1 MIRVPRWFLSA
12 VFVAA
17 AFAPFTTRAEEAS
30 GDRTLSPYF
39 LVENADESVDRFPL
53 KDTKV
58 EVDISGVIAEVVI
71 RQTYSNDGVRPI
83 SGRYIFPLST
93 RAAVHGMQMTI
104 GNNVITA
111 KIKEREEAQK
121 EFQEAQSQGKTA
133 SLLQQ
138 QRPNVFSMNVA
149 NILPRDNV
157 EIELRYTELLVPTDK
172 TYEFVYPTVVG
183 PRYSSQPKEDAPET
197 DQRVES
203 PYLPERT
210 DPPTNFNITT
220 RLSTGVPLQE
230 IAVTSHDTDIR
241 QESASRATVA
251 LIDPDTF
258 SGNRDYIL
266 KFRLAGDEIQS
277 GLMVYRG
284 DDENFFLLMVQ
295 PPRKVLPAL
304 IPPREYIFV
313 VDVSGSMNGFP
324 LDVSKTLLKD
334 LIGNLRPT
342 DKFNVVLFAGA
353 SRVMARTSLPAT
365 AGNVARAV
373 ELIDRQQGG
382 GGTELLGALKLAY
395 AIPRDRAFSRTILVV
410 TDGFIATERAALEE
424 IRSHLHDT
432 NVFAFGIGSSVN
444 RYLIE
449 GVAIAG
455 QGEPFVV
462 GDSTEAPDAAQKFRE
477 YVQSPMLTNIALSYA
492 GFDAYD
498 VEPAEIPDLFADRPI
513 VVFGK
518 WRGAANGV
526 VTVSG
531 NAGNGMYTQ
540 PFNMADAQSSE
551 ADDALRYLWARTR
564 IARLSD
570 YMFDGDPEINRPA
583 VTALG
588 LQYNLLTPYTSFI
601 AVHEVVRN
609 PGGDSEEVDQPR
621 ALPLYVSNLAVK
633 AVPEPG
639 IMPLVAITLVLF
651 SAMTPQRKRL
661 LNFARRRR

>member
-1 MIRVPRWFLSA
+1 MIKVSVWFLSVLFVG
-12 VFVAA
+12 VFAA
-17 AFAPFTTRAEEAS
+17 LTTRAEEPPSA
-30 GDRTLSPYF
+30 RTLSPYF
-39 LVENADESVDRFPL
+39 FIENADQTVDRFPL
-53 KDTKV
+53 KDTNV
-58 EVDISGVIAEVVI
+58 EVDISGVIADVVI
-71 RQTYSNDGVRPI
+71 RQTYSNDGTRPI

-93 RAAVHGMQMTI
+93 RAAVHGMKMTI
-104 GNNVITA
+104 GNNVIIA
-111 KIKEREEAQK
+111 KIKEREAAQK
-121 EFQEAQSQGKTA
+121 EFQEAQSQGKSA

-149 NILPRDNV
+149 NILPGDNV
-157 EIELRYTELLVPTDK
+157 EIELRYTEILVPTDK

-183 PRYSSQPKEDAPET
+183 PRYSSQPPEGAAET
-197 DQRVES
+197 DQWVKS
-203 PYLPERT
+203 PYLAEGT
-210 DPPTNFNITT
+210 EPPTKFNITT

-230 IAVTSHDTDIR
+230 IAVTSHDTDIL
-241 QESASRATVA
+241 QENATRATVA

-277 GLMVYRG
+277 GLMVYQG

-313 VDVSGSMNGFP
+313 VDVSGSMHGFP
-324 LDVSKTLLKD
+324 LEVSKTLLKD

-342 DKFNVVLFAGA
+342 DKFNVVLFSGA
-353 SRVMARTSLPAT
+353 SRVMAPASVPAT
-365 AGNVARAV
+365 DGNVTRAIR
-373 ELIDRQQGG
+373 LIDSQQGG
-382 GGTELLGALKLAY
+382 GGTELLGALKQAY
-395 AIPRDRAFSRTILVV
+395 AIPRAETFSRTILVV
-410 TDGFIATERAALEE
+410 TDGFIAAERAALEE

-462 GDSTEAPDAAQKFRE
+462 SDSTEAPDAARRFRE
-477 YVQSPMLTNIALSYA
+477 YVQSPMLKNIALSYA

-498 VEPAEIPDLFADRPI
+498 VEPAEIPDLFANRPI

-518 WRGAANGV
+518 WRGASSGA

-531 NAGNGMYTQ
+531 NAGNGVYTQ
-540 PFNMADAQSSE
+540 RFNMADAQSSD
-551 ADDALRYLWARTR
+551 ADHALRYLWARTR

-570 YMFDGDPEINRPA
+570 YMFDGNADTNKPA

-621 ALPLYVSNLAVK
+621 PLPLYVSNLAVS
-633 AVPEPG
+633 AVPEPE
-639 IMPLVAITLVLF
+639 MTLLVAITLLLF
-651 SAMTPQRKRL
+651 YSMMLRRKWMAYFERH
-661 LNFARRRR
+661 RR

>member
-1 MIRVPRWFLSA
+1 MVKVSGWFLSVLFVG
-12 VFVAA
+12 VFAA
-17 AFAPFTTRAEEAS
+17 LTTRAEEPP

-39 LVENADESVDRFPL
+39 FIENADQTVDRFPL
-53 KDTKV
+53 KDTTV
-58 EVDISGVIAEVVI
+58 EVDISGVIADVVI
-71 RQTYSNDGVRPI
+71 RQTYSNDGARPI

-111 KIKEREEAQK
+111 KIKEREAAQK

-149 NILPRDNV
+149 NILPGDNV

-183 PRYSSQPKEDAPET
+183 PRYSSQPQEDAAET
-197 DQRVES
+197 DQWVKS
-203 PYLPERT
+203 PYLAEGKE
-210 DPPTNFNITT
+210 PPTKFNITT

-230 IAVTSHDTDIR
+230 IAVTSHDTDIL
-241 QESASRATVA
+241 QESASTATVA

-277 GLMVYRG
+277 GLIMYRG
-284 DDENFFLLMVQ
+284 EDENFFLLMVQ
-295 PPRKVLPAL
+295 PPRKVIPAL

-313 VDVSGSMNGFP
+313 VDVSGSMHGFP
-324 LDVSKTLLKD
+324 LEVSKTLLKD

-342 DKFNVVLFAGA
+342 DKFNLVLFSGA
-353 SRVMARTSLPAT
+353 SRVMAPASVLAT
-365 AGNVARAV
+365 GNNVARAIQ
-373 ELIDRQQGG
+373 LIESQRGG
-382 GGTELLGALKLAY
+382 GGTELLGALNQAY
-395 AIPRDRAFSRTILVV
+395 AIPRDQAFSRTILVV
-410 TDGFIATERAALEE
+410 TDGYIAAERAALEE
-424 IRSHLHDT
+424 IRSHLSDT

-462 GDSTEAPDAAQKFRE
+462 SDSTEAPDAAQQFRE
-477 YVQSPMLTNIALSYA
+477 YVQSPMLRNIALSYA

-498 VEPAEIPDLFADRPI
+498 VEPAQIPDLFADRPI

-531 NAGNGMYTQ
+531 NAGNGVYTQ
-540 PFNMADAQSSE
+540 RFNMADAQSSE
-551 ADDALRYLWARTR
+551 ADHALRYLWARTR

-570 YMFDGDPEINRPA
+570 YMFDGNPDANRPA

-621 ALPLYVSNLAVK
+621 PLPLYVSNLAVS

-639 IMPLVAITLVLF
+639 ITLLVAITLLLF
-651 SAMTPQRKRL
+651 SMMMLRRKWRL
-661 LNFARRRR
+661 GFARRRR

>member
-1 MIRVPRWFLSA
+1 MAKVSGWVLSVVFLV
-12 VFVAA
+12 VFAA
-17 AFAPFTTRAEEAS
+17 WTTRAEERP

-39 LVENADESVDRFPL
+39 FIENADQTVDRFPL
-53 KDTKV
+53 KDTRV
-58 EVDISGVIAEVVI
+58 EVDVSGVIADVVI
-71 RQTYSNDGVRPI
+71 RQTYSNDGARPI

-93 RAAVHGMQMTI
+93 RAAVHGMKMTI

-121 EFQEAQSQGKTA
+121 EFQQAQSEGKTA

-149 NILPRDNV
+149 NILPGDNV

-172 TYEFVYPTVVG
+172 TYEFVYPSVVG
-183 PRYSSQPKEDAPET
+183 PRYSNQPQEAAAET
-197 DQRVES
+197 DQWVKS
-203 PYLPERT
+203 PYLAEGTEPRT
-210 DPPTNFNITT
+210 KFNITT

-230 IAVTSHDTDIR
+230 IAVPSHDTDIL

-277 GLMVYRG
+277 GLIVHRG

-313 VDVSGSMNGFP
+313 VDVSGSMHGFP
-324 LDVSKTLLKD
+324 LEVSKSLLKD
-334 LIGNLRPT
+334 LIGNLRST
-342 DKFNVVLFAGA
+342 DKFNVVLFSGA
-353 SRVMARTSLPAT
+353 SRVMAPASLTAT
-365 AGNVARAV
+365 DNNVARAIQ
-373 ELIDRQQGG
+373 LIDSQQGG
-382 GGTELLGALKLAY
+382 GGTELLGALKQAY
-395 AIPRDRAFSRTILVV
+395 AIPRDQAFSRTILVV
-410 TDGFIATERAALEE
+410 TDGFIAAERAALEE

-462 GDSTEAPDAAQKFRE
+462 GDSTEAPDAARRFRE
-477 YVQSPMLTNIALSYA
+477 YVQAPMLRNIALSYA

-498 VEPAEIPDLFADRPI
+498 VEPAGIPDLFADRPI

-531 NAGNGMYTQ
+531 NAGNGVYTQ
-540 PFNMADAQSSE
+540 RFNMADAQSSD
-551 ADDALRYLWARTR
+551 ADHALRYLWARTR

-570 YMFDGDPEINRPA
+570 HMFDGDADASRPE

-609 PGGDSEEVDQPR
+609 PGGDSEDVDQPR
-621 ALPLYVSNLAVK
+621 PLPLHVSKLAVS
-633 AVPEPG
+633 AVPEPE
-639 IMPLVAITLVLF
+639 MTLLVTITLLLF
-651 SAMTPQRKRL
+651 SAMMLRRKWRL
-661 LNFARRRR
+661 DFARRRR

>member
-1 MIRVPRWFLSA
+1 MVKVSGWILSVVFLV
-12 VFVAA
+12 VFAA
-17 AFAPFTTRAEEAS
+17 WTTRAEES
-30 GDRTLSPYF
+30 PGDRTLSPYF
-39 LVENADESVDRFPL
+39 FIENADQTVDRFPL
-53 KDTKV
+53 KDTRV
-58 EVDISGVIAEVVI
+58 EVDVSGVIADVVI
-71 RQTYSNDGVRPI
+71 RQTYSNDGARPI

-93 RAAVHGMQMTI
+93 RAAVHGMKMTI

-121 EFQEAQSQGKTA
+121 EFQQAQSEGKTA

-149 NILPRDNV
+149 NILPGDNV

-172 TYEFVYPTVVG
+172 TYEFVYPSVVG
-183 PRYSSQPKEDAPET
+183 PRYSNQPREAAAET
-197 DQRVES
+197 DQWVKS
-203 PYLPERT
+203 PYLAEGTEPRT
-210 DPPTNFNITT
+210 KFNITT

-230 IAVTSHDTDIR
+230 IAVTSHDADIL

-277 GLMVYRG
+277 GLIVHRG

-313 VDVSGSMNGFP
+313 VDVSGSMHGFP
-324 LDVSKTLLKD
+324 LEVSKTLLKD
-334 LIGNLRPT
+334 LIGNLRST
-342 DKFNVVLFAGA
+342 DKFNVVLFSGA
-353 SRVMARTSLPAT
+353 SRVMAPASLTAT
-365 AGNVARAV
+365 DNNVARAIQ
-373 ELIDRQQGG
+373 LIDSQQGG
-382 GGTELLGALKLAY
+382 GGTELLGALKQAY
-395 AIPRDRAFSRTILVV
+395 AIPRDQAFSRTILVV
-410 TDGFIATERAALEE
+410 TDGFIAAERAALEE

-462 GDSTEAPDAAQKFRE
+462 GDSTEAPDAARRFRE
-477 YVQSPMLTNIALSYA
+477 YVQSPMLRNIALSYA

-498 VEPAEIPDLFADRPI
+498 VEPAGIPDLFADRPI

-531 NAGNGMYTQ
+531 NAGNGVYSQ
-540 PFNMADAQSSE
+540 RFNMADAQSS
-551 ADDALRYLWARTR
+551 DTDHALRYLWARTR

-570 YMFDGDPEINRPA
+570 HLFDGNADASRPE

-609 PGGDSEEVDQPR
+609 PGGDSEDVDQPR
-621 ALPLYVSNLAVK
+621 PLPLYVSKLAVS
-633 AVPEPG
+633 AVPEPE
-639 IMPLVAITLVLF
+639 MTLLVTITLLLF
-651 SAMTPQRKRL
+651 SAMMLRRKWIL
-661 LNFARRRR
+661 DFARRRR

>member
-1 MIRVPRWFLSA
+1 VSRRFLL
-12 VFVAA
+12 VLFVAA
-17 AFAPFTTRAEEAS
+17 GFAAFTTRAEEPP

-39 LVENADESVDRFPL
+39 LIESADQSVDRFPL
-53 KDTKV
+53 KDTQV
-58 EVDISGVIAEVVI
+58 EVDISGVIAEVVV
-71 RQTYSNDGVRPI
+71 RQTYSNDGTRPI

-149 NILPRDNV
+149 NILPGDNV

-183 PRYSSQPKEDAPET
+183 PRYAGQPKEEAVET
-197 DQRVES
+197 DRWVQS
-203 PYLPERT
+203 SYLPERA
-210 DPPTNFNITT
+210 DPPTKFNITT

-230 IAVTSHDTDIR
+230 IAVASHDTDIL
-241 QESASRATVA
+241 QESPSRATVA

-324 LDVSKTLLKD
+324 LEVSKTLLKD

-353 SRVMARTSLPAT
+353 SRVMAPASLPAS

-373 ELIDRQQGG
+373 QLIDRQQGG
-382 GGTELLGALKLAY
+382 GATELLGALQQAN
-395 AIPRDRAFSRTILVV
+395 AIPRDQAFSRTVLVV
-410 TDGFIATERAALEE
+410 TDGFIAAERAALEE

-449 GVAIAG
+449 GVAFAG

-462 GDSTEAPDAAQKFRE
+462 GDATEAPEAARKFRE
-477 YVQSPMLTNIALSYA
+477 YVQSPMLRNIALSYT

-498 VEPAEIPDLFADRPI
+498 IEPAEIPDLFADRPI

-518 WRGAANGV
+518 WRGASNGV

-531 NAGNGMYTQ
+531 NAGNGVYTQ
-540 PFNMADAQSSE
+540 RFNMAEAQSSE
-551 ADDALRYLWARTR
+551 ADHALRYLWARTR

-570 YMFDGDPEINRPA
+570 YVFDG
-583 VTALG
+583 
-588 LQYNLLTPYTSFI
+588 
-601 AVHEVVRN
+601 
-609 PGGDSEEVDQPR
+609 
-621 ALPLYVSNLAVK
+621 
-633 AVPEPG
+633 
-639 IMPLVAITLVLF
+639 
-651 SAMTPQRKRL
+651 
-661 LNFARRRR
+661 

>member
-1 MIRVPRWFLSA
+1 MVKVSGWILSVVFLV
-12 VFVAA
+12 VFAA
-17 AFAPFTTRAEEAS
+17 WTTRAEES
-30 GDRTLSPYF
+30 PGDRTLSPYF
-39 LVENADESVDRFPL
+39 FIENADQTVDRFPL
-53 KDTKV
+53 KDTRV
-58 EVDISGVIAEVVI
+58 EVDVSGVIADVVI
-71 RQTYSNDGVRPI
+71 RQTYSNDGARPI

-93 RAAVHGMQMTI
+93 RAAVHGMKMTI

-121 EFQEAQSQGKTA
+121 EFQQAQSEGKTA

-149 NILPRDNV
+149 NILPGDNV

-172 TYEFVYPTVVG
+172 TYEFVYPSVVG
-183 PRYSSQPKEDAPET
+183 PRYSNQPREAAAET
-197 DQRVES
+197 DQWVKS
-203 PYLPERT
+203 PYLAEGTEPRT
-210 DPPTNFNITT
+210 KFNITT

-230 IAVTSHDTDIR
+230 IAVTSHDADIL

-277 GLMVYRG
+277 GLIVHRG

-313 VDVSGSMNGFP
+313 VDVSGSMHGFP
-324 LDVSKTLLKD
+324 LEVSKTLLKD
-334 LIGNLRPT
+334 LIGNLRST
-342 DKFNVVLFAGA
+342 DKFNVVLFSGA
-353 SRVMARTSLPAT
+353 SRVMAPASLTAT
-365 AGNVARAV
+365 DNNVARAIQ
-373 ELIDRQQGG
+373 LIDSQQGG
-382 GGTELLGALKLAY
+382 GGTELLGALKQAY
-395 AIPRDRAFSRTILVV
+395 AIPRDQAFSRTILVV
-410 TDGFIATERAALEE
+410 TDGFIAAERAALEE

-462 GDSTEAPDAAQKFRE
+462 GDSTEAPDAARRFRE
-477 YVQSPMLTNIALSYA
+477 YVQSPMLRNIALSYA

-498 VEPAEIPDLFADRPI
+498 VEPAGIPDLFADRPI

-531 NAGNGMYTQ
+531 NAGNGVYTQ
-540 PFNMADAQSSE
+540 RFNMADAQSS
-551 ADDALRYLWARTR
+551 DTDHALRYLWARTR

-570 YMFDGDPEINRPA
+570 HLFDGNADASRPE

-609 PGGDSEEVDQPR
+609 PGGDSEDVDQPR
-621 ALPLYVSNLAVK
+621 PLPLYVSKLAVS
-633 AVPEPG
+633 AVPEPE
-639 IMPLVAITLVLF
+639 MTLLVTITLLLF
-651 SAMTPQRKRL
+651 SAMMLRRKWIL
-661 LNFARRRR
+661 DFARRRR

>member
-1 MIRVPRWFLSA
+1 MVKVSGWILSVVFLV
-12 VFVAA
+12 VFAA
-17 AFAPFTTRAEEAS
+17 WTTRAEES
-30 GDRTLSPYF
+30 PGDRTLSPYF
-39 LVENADESVDRFPL
+39 FIENADQTVDRFPL
-53 KDTKV
+53 KDTRV
-58 EVDISGVIAEVVI
+58 EVDVSGVIADVVI
-71 RQTYSNDGVRPI
+71 RQTYSNDGARPI

-93 RAAVHGMQMTI
+93 RAAVHGMKMTI

-121 EFQEAQSQGKTA
+121 EFQQAQSEGKTA

-149 NILPRDNV
+149 NILPGDNV

-172 TYEFVYPTVVG
+172 TYEFVYPSVVG
-183 PRYSSQPKEDAPET
+183 PRYSNQPREAAAET
-197 DQRVES
+197 DQWVKS
-203 PYLPERT
+203 PYLAEGTEPRT
-210 DPPTNFNITT
+210 KFNITT

-230 IAVTSHDTDIR
+230 IAVTSHDADIL
-241 QESASRATVA
+241 QESASRTTVA
-251 LIDPDTF
+251 LKDPDTF

-277 GLMVYRG
+277 GLIVHRG

-313 VDVSGSMNGFP
+313 VDVSGSMHGFP
-324 LDVSKTLLKD
+324 LEVSKTLLKD
-334 LIGNLRPT
+334 LIGNLRST
-342 DKFNVVLFAGA
+342 DKFNVVLFSGA
-353 SRVMARTSLPAT
+353 SRVMAPASLTAT
-365 AGNVARAV
+365 DNNVARAIQ
-373 ELIDRQQGG
+373 LIDSQQGG
-382 GGTELLGALKLAY
+382 GGTELLGALKQAY
-395 AIPRDRAFSRTILVV
+395 AIPRDQAFSRTILVV
-410 TDGFIATERAALEE
+410 TDGFIAAERAALEE

-462 GDSTEAPDAAQKFRE
+462 GDSTEAPDAARRFRE
-477 YVQSPMLTNIALSYA
+477 YVQSPMLRNIALSYA

-498 VEPAEIPDLFADRPI
+498 VEPAGIPDLFADRPI

-531 NAGNGMYTQ
+531 NAGNGVYTQ
-540 PFNMADAQSSE
+540 RFNMADAQSS
-551 ADDALRYLWARTR
+551 DTDHALRYLWARTR

-570 YMFDGDPEINRPA
+570 HLFDGNADASRPE

-609 PGGDSEEVDQPR
+609 PGGDSEDVDQPR
-621 ALPLYVSNLAVK
+621 PLPLYVSKLAVS
-633 AVPEPG
+633 AVPEPE
-639 IMPLVAITLVLF
+639 MTLLVTITLLLF
-651 SAMTPQRKRL
+651 SAMMLRRKWIL
-661 LNFARRRR
+661 DFARRRR